1 MKSGKQILALTILSL
16 GVYRFSQTFLMQQVQ
31 KVSAADTAVGKENS
45 GALTGNELNI
55 TVKNYPT
62 KVIESSSDSQSSSS
76 SAQTEQPVSKTQP
89 DQQTTNQSTTTAQQV
104 PAAQQDQSKTANTQE
119 VAEEQ
124 QRAAQKATNASDKST
139 AAQSVAQTTQ
149 DQAKAAEAT
158 TANTAKNTHKIAKKT
173 IKKHANA
180 SIQEHGNQQGQ
191 DNANQDQQQAD
202 FLKHHAQVEKDIAMF
217 QQSMSPNTPSGGAT
231 TQVGAVFG
239 ALAGQ
244 GVYAVQ
250 NEIE

>member
-45 GALTGNELNI
+45 DALTGNELNI

-89 DQQTTNQSTTTAQQV
+89 DQQMTNQSTTTAQQV

-119 VAEEQ
+119 VAEQ
-124 QRAAQKATNASDKST
+124 QRVAQKATNASDKST

-173 IKKHANA
+173 IKKHAKA
-180 SIQEHGNQQGQ
+180 SSQGHGNQQGQ

>member
-45 GALTGNELNI
+45 DALTGNELNI

-139 AAQSVAQTTQ
+139 AAQSVAQTTRIKLKLLRQ
-149 DQAKAAEAT
+149 QPLIQLKIPIKSQKKRLRNMLRQA
-158 TANTAKNTHKIAKKT
+158 AKDMGINKGKIMQ
-173 IKKHANA
+173 IKINNKQ
-180 SIQEHGNQQGQ
+180 I
-191 DNANQDQQQAD
+191 
-202 FLKHHAQVEKDIAMF
+202 F
-217 QQSMSPNTPSGGAT
+217 
-231 TQVGAVFG
+231 
-239 ALAGQ
+239 
-244 GVYAVQ
+244 
-250 NEIE
+250 

>member
-16 GVYRFSQTFLMQQVQ
+16 GVYRFSQTYLMQQVQ
-31 KVSAADTAVGKENS
+31 KVSAADTAVGQENS
-45 GALTGNELNI
+45 DALTGNELNI
-55 TVKNYPT
+55 TIKNYPT
-62 KVIESSSDSQSSSS
+62 KTIESSSESQTTSSSD
-76 SAQTEQPVSKTQP
+76 QTEQPVSKTQSN
-89 DQQTTNQSTTTAQQV
+89 QQTNQSTTTAQQV
-104 PAAQQDQSKTANTQE
+104 PATRQGSKT
-119 VAEEQ
+119 VKSQ
-124 QRAAQKATNASDKST
+124 QSTTKKTGNASNKAT
-139 AAQSVAQTTQ
+139 V
-149 DQAKAAEAT
+149 AKAADQSANQTE
-158 TANTAKNTHKIAKKT
+158 NTAGTTTPSKQTNQIAKPVIKQHAKT
-173 IKKHANA
+173 TKHDRDT
-180 SIQEHGNQQGQ
+180 QQGH
-191 DNANQDQQQAD
+191 DNANQDRQQAN

>member
-45 GALTGNELNI
+45 DALTGNELNI

-119 VAEEQ
+119 VAEQ

-173 IKKHANA
+173 IKKHAKA
-180 SIQEHGNQQGQ
+180 SSQGHGNQQGQ

-202 FLKHHAQVEKDIAMF
+202 FLKQHAQVEKDIAMF

>member
-16 GVYRFSQTFLMQQVQ
+16 GVYRFSQTFLVQQVQ

-45 GALTGNELNI
+45 NALTGNELNI

-62 KVIESSSDSQSSSS
+62 KTIESSSDSSSSS
-76 SAQTEQPVSKTQP
+76 SSVQVEQPVSKTQP
-89 DQQTTNQSTTTAQQV
+89 AQQTTNQSPVTAQQV
-104 PAAQQDQSKTANTQE
+104 PATQQDTHETNGVAQQPTNT
-119 VAEEQ
+119 
-124 QRAAQKATNASDKST
+124 SDKTEALEASEQT
-139 AAQSVAQTTQ
+139 VQNQAETTELTKTTTSKSVN
-149 DQAKAAEAT
+149 K
-158 TANTAKNTHKIAKKT
+158 HAKKA
-173 IKKHANA
+173 IKKHAKTTKHE
-180 SIQEHGNQQGQ
+180 QETQQGQ
-191 DNANQDQQQAD
+191 GGNANQDRHQAD

-231 TQVGAVFG
+231 TQVGAIFG

-250 NEIE
+250 DEIE

>member
-119 VAEEQ
+119 VAEQ

-173 IKKHANA
+173 IKKHAKA
-180 SIQEHGNQQGQ
+180 SSQGHGNQQGQ

>member
-16 GVYRFSQTFLMQQVQ
+16 GVYRFSQTFLVQQVQ

-45 GALTGNELNI
+45 NALTGNELNI

-62 KVIESSSDSQSSSS
+62 KTIESSSNSSSS
-76 SAQTEQPVSKTQP
+76 SSSVQVEQPVSKTQP
-89 DQQTTNQSTTTAQQV
+89 AQQTTNQSPVTAQRPTNTSDKTAALEVSEQTVQNQAETTELTKTTT
-104 PAAQQDQSKTANTQE
+104 SKSAN
-119 VAEEQ
+119 
-124 QRAAQKATNASDKST
+124 K
-139 AAQSVAQTTQ
+139 
-149 DQAKAAEAT
+149 
-158 TANTAKNTHKIAKKT
+158 HAKKA
-173 IKKHANA
+173 IKKHAKTTKHE
-180 SIQEHGNQQGQ
+180 QETQQGQ
-191 DNANQDQQQAD
+191 GNANQDRHQAD

-231 TQVGAVFG
+231 TQVGAIFG

-250 NEIE
+250 DEIE

>member
-45 GALTGNELNI
+45 DALTGNELNI

-119 VAEEQ
+119 VAEQ

-173 IKKHANA
+173 IKKHAKA
-180 SIQEHGNQQGQ
+180 SSQGNGNQQGQ

>member
-1 MKSGKQILALTILSL
+1 MSHHQTHSLQVRLPKQSDQFQRRNLINKRLINRQQRPNKFL
-16 GVYRFSQTFLMQQVQ
+16 QT
-31 KVSAADTAVGKENS
+31 
-45 GALTGNELNI
+45 
-55 TVKNYPT
+55 
-62 KVIESSSDSQSSSS
+62 
-76 SAQTEQPVSKTQP
+76 
-89 DQQTTNQSTTTAQQV
+89 
-104 PAAQQDQSKTANTQE
+104 QQDQSKTANTQE

-173 IKKHANA
+173 IKKHAKA
-180 SIQEHGNQQGQ
+180 SDQGHGNQQGQ

>member
-158 TANTAKNTHKIAKKT
+158 TANTAKNTHKIAKKRLR
-173 IKKHANA
+173 NMLR
-180 SIQEHGNQQGQ
+180 
-191 DNANQDQQQAD
+191 QA
-202 FLKHHAQVEKDIAMF
+202 AKDMGINKGKTMQTKINNKQIF
-217 QQSMSPNTPSGGAT
+217 
-231 TQVGAVFG
+231 
-239 ALAGQ
+239 
-244 GVYAVQ
+244 
-250 NEIE
+250 